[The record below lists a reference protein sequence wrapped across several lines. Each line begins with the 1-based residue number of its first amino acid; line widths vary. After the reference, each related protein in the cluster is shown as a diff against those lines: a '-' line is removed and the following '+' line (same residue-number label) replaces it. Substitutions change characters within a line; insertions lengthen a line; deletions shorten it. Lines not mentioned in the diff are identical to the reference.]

1 MNFEDFCDEISGH
14 ISYYLPDY
22 DVESVKVE
30 KVIKNN
36 GVECTGVIIILKGE
50 NIAPNIYL
58 DYYFML
64 YKQGR
69 SLDDILTMLSEE
81 YVRART
87 TMKNSD
93 FDIDMDNLR
102 QNIILKLVNYDRNKD
117 KLNDCP
123 YIMYMDM
130 AITFRYVVKCDEFG
144 VASALVGN
152 KDLARMGIDIDE
164 LYEIAMENTRRDF
177 PEKIRCMDEILP
189 DMKDICIDEADRK
202 KLYVLTNELGINGAT
217 TILYKDVIKD
227 FANKVG
233 KSLFIMPSSIH
244 EMLLLCSD
252 GVDKNR
258 LKALV
263 KEVNK
268 YIVTEMDFLSDSVY
282 FYDLEAD
289 KITI

>member
-1 MNFEDFCDEISGH
+1 LNFEDFCDEISGH

-36 GVECTGVIIILKGE
+36 GVECTGVIIILKDE

-252 GVDKNR
+252 GVDKDR